1 MASREVAN
9 LFVEFRGTF
18 NKFQSDINHV
28 TKTLG
33 KFERDAKKVFGNIN
47 KLIAAGA
54 ALYGI
59 QKIQTGLGELI
70 KAGNELGD
78 VTENFKKLGGTS
90 GELTKAQDAILG
102 VVSSVDLMKIA
113 NSGMLKGIPGFIE
126 NFSKISDLGN
136 RVGDALGGD
145 TKAGIQQVT
154 DALTQALPKQL
165 QQIGITI
172 DLKKVY
178 DDYAKSIG
186 TTAEFLDK
194 NQEKLARQ
202 RAAMEQLG
210 AATEKLAAPGMS
222 ADSALSGLSA
232 AITETIGSMGTIIND
247 NEEFAASIK
256 ALADEI
262 RKTDFSEF
270 ARILTEL
277 ATGVMTGTVEAFK
290 ALKQAIEVAT
300 SAAEAAGEVFG
311 MLFDNVF
318 TDAVY
323 NTMVDIGLATADLK
337 EALKPPPS
345 SYADAW
351 RNVFGAFPGEF
362 VNDNKMLAGFLQKL
376 PTTSKPGEDETR
388 RAEEARQRQAVKAEE
403 DLAKLKE
410 KNQKEADKAA
420 LDAIEEANKAYADGV
435 ATWRSLFENAI
446 TGVTFDLKDAL
457 KQVAVGFAA
466 DMAQGML
473 GSVGGLFGMTGAGVG
488 SAQDLGGMLAQQLIS
503 SYFGTATTQAATT
516 AATSTATTNATTA
529 VTAGGTTAAG
539 GTAAGVSM
547 ATMGTVA
554 LAALVAY
561 MVGDF
566 AGDVYR
572 NPKQEYDKYG
582 TGNATQAYGRYI
594 AGYLTGGM
602 SEAALSVMSSGVKS
616 NPDTLSRL
624 GVTGWIEEQ
633 LKGKNSMF
641 YNKEGKLENFSGDI
655 KTGGSDKFN
664 TPGWGDQF
672 MQQEG
677 SKTFAA
683 VGEGLVNLL
692 GVTEDVGAQIG
703 VILSENLNGNLDN
716 ARLLMQEL
724 GITQEQMTEQFVMM
738 GESGAMSWH
747 AVEVAIQDIAPAF
760 GEGLIAA
767 GDMVGAFDQI
777 IASGGDGKDAII
789 AIKNSAIEA
798 GEAGVKS
805 FEEWK
810 QALLAAGKDPE
821 MVEAFFQ
828 ALSARGLDTLEK
840 IKEASTRTV
849 GGVVADMQTISPVL
863 AEQWIAAQQEAQEY
877 IDTIAQ
883 IPDDSVKN
891 ITFNVDANISED
903 ARAAMSMSGGG
914 VDVSGVGDVPDTAA
928 MEPPAARNLN
938 GASAR
943 GTYFLDLRGAAPG
956 VDSEVRRALKEI
968 EGDIVVKA
976 MNRTSAAAARGGS
989 FGERFSE

>member
-1 MASREVAN
+1 MARAREVAN

-33 KFERDAKKVFGNIN
+33 KFERDAKKVFGNVN

-90 GELTKAQDAILG
+90 GEITKAQDAILG

-113 NSGMLKGIPGFIE
+113 NSGMLKGVPGFIE

-194 NQEKLARQ
+194 SQEKLARQ

-232 AITETIGSMGTIIND
+232 AITETIGKIGTIINE
-247 NEEFAASIK
+247 NEVFAASIK
-256 ALADEI
+256 ELADEI

-270 ARILTEL
+270 AKVLTDL
-277 ATGVMTGTVEAFK
+277 ATGVMAGTVAAFK
-290 ALKQAIEVAT
+290 ALKDAIELAS
-300 SAAEAAGEVFG
+300 SAAEVAGDVFG

-318 TDAVY
+318 TDAVK

-376 PTTSKPGEDETR
+376 PTTNKPGEDETR

-410 KNQKEADKAA
+410 KNQKKADKAA

-503 SYFGTATTQAATT
+503 SYMGSATTQAATT
-516 AATSTATTNATTA
+516 ATGTTATEVATT
-529 VTAGGTTAAG
+529 GGTTAAG
-539 GTAAGVSM
+539 GSAAGVSM

-566 AGDVYR
+566 LGDVYR

-582 TGNATQAYGRYI
+582 TGNGTQTYGRGI
-594 AGYLTGGM
+594 AAYYTVGM
-602 SEAALSVMSSGVKS
+602 SEVALAAMSSGVKS

-624 GVTGWIEEQ
+624 GVTGWIEEA
-633 LKGKNSMF
+633 LKDKNAMF
-641 YNKEGKLENFSGDI
+641 YNSQGQLEKFNGDI

-683 VGEGLVNLL
+683 VGEGLVKLL

-716 ARLLMQEL
+716 ARILMQEL
-724 GITQEQMTEQFVMM
+724 GITQEQLTEQFVMM

-747 AVEVAIQDIAPAF
+747 EVEVAIQDIAPAF
-760 GEGLIAA
+760 GEGLTKV
-767 GDMVGAFDQI
+767 GDMLGAFDQL

-805 FEEWK
+805 FDEWK
-810 QALLAAGKDPE
+810 QALLDAGKDPE

-849 GGVVADMQTISPVL
+849 GGVVADMQSISPVL
-863 AEQWIAAQQEAQEY
+863 AEQWIAAQAEAQKY

-883 IPDDSVKN
+883 IPDESVKH
-891 ITFNVDANISED
+891 ITFEVDANISDD
-903 ARAAMSMSGGG
+903 ARTAMSMSGGG
-914 VDVSGVGDVPDTAA
+914 VDTSGVGEVPDTAA
-928 MEPPAARNLN
+928 TEPPAARNLN
-938 GASAR
+938 GASGR

-956 VDSEVRRALKEI
+956 VDAEVRRALKEV
-968 EGDIVVKA
+968 EGDIVIKA

-989 FGERFSE
+989 FSERFSE